1 MRIFNIMDYVTRFS
15 YFAKAFSL
23 IVISQGINA
32 IANFVLVSVF
42 TKKLPPSDYGHINL
56 LWLSVLVLSVLVD
69 SRLGTA
75 FCIKLYKVT
84 RAETA
89 TNVYTILAYNL
100 AILLLFFTTFSIFP
114 DLLKTIFKV
123 SVDTADV
130 KILFIILMLMVISN
144 FYNNYLIADK
154 KPIEYFVSVCIYN
167 TLITSTSIV
176 MLFVLHMGYRAYFY
190 AYLAGYAAISV
201 IALFHFIRNLKPLNN
216 NYLSYESL
224 QSLLRLGLPLVPDSL
239 LLMFLMWSG
248 RYLLN
253 LNHGLAVV
261 GIFSVAYS
269 FSNIF
274 NSFIVTP
281 FGQALYPTIF
291 RKFHEDIAGY
301 KTMLQ
306 SIFKFYWIV
315 MITLMLLYFT
325 FLKEI
330 FTLVVGK
337 SYHDG
342 YNIIAIIVLGIIVWG
357 ASNLIMA
364 TIIMTEKT
372 AKVFI
377 FTFVAFLI
385 NIVFNIVLVPKY
397 DIYGSAIALMIGYMV
412 QFACVLAYTQKLIP
426 INYDY
431 RFMIKTAAFAMFF
444 CGLTIGASYLD
455 FNMTTAV
462 CIKLVIMCGYLYL
475 ANKKYE
481 VISKIKFLMRP
492 DAATV

>member
-1 MRIFNIMDYVTRFS
+1 MMDYVAKFS
-15 YFAKAFSL
+15 YFARAFSL
-23 IVISQGINA
+23 IVVSQGINA
-32 IANFVLVSVF
+32 IANFVLVSVY

-89 TNVYTILAYNL
+89 TNVFTILAYNL

-114 DLLKTIFKV
+114 DLLKSILKV

-154 KPIEYFVSVCIYN
+154 KPAKYFASVCIFN
-167 TLITSTSIV
+167 TLITAISIIL
-176 MLFVLHMGYRAYFY
+176 LFVLHMGYRAYFY
-190 AYLAGYAAISV
+190 AYLAGYSAIAV
-201 IALFHFIRNLKPLNN
+201 IAFIHFIKYLKPLNN
-216 NYLSYESL
+216 NYFSYRSL

-301 KTMLQ
+301 KLMLQ
-306 SIFKFYWIV
+306 SILKYYWLA
-315 MITLMLLYFT
+315 MMTLMLFYFT
-325 FLKEI
+325 ILKEI

-337 SYHDG
+337 SYHEG
-342 YNIIAIIVLGIIVWG
+342 YNIIAIMVLGVIVWG

-377 FTFVAFLI
+377 FTFIAFLI
-385 NIVFNIVLVPKY
+385 NIVFNIILIPKY
-397 DIYGSAIALMIGYMV
+397 DIYGSAIALMVGYIV
-412 QFACVLAYTQKLIP
+412 QFIFVLAYTQKLIS

-431 RFMIKTAAFAMFF
+431 LFMIKTFLLSMFF
-444 CGLTIGASYLD
+444 CGLTIGSSYL
-455 FNMTTAV
+455 NYSVAAAV
-462 CIKLVIMCGYLYL
+462 CIKLVIMIGYLYIVI
-475 ANKKYE
+475 KKYE
-481 VISKIKFLMRP
+481 MIKNIKLLLRP
-492 DAATV
+492 GTANA